1 MILSAEVA
9 GTRENITSGTKEI
22 KLKGSGEWAYY
33 TQYTKRNN
41 YFEPDNS
48 KNDWW
53 SVSWK
58 KNRRQ
63 VDRNINDR

>member
-22 KLKGSGEWAYY
+22 KLKGCGVRAYY
-33 TQYTKRNN
+33 IQYTKRNN

-48 KNDWW
+48 ENDWW
-53 SVSWK
+53 SVC
-58 KNRRQ
+58 
-63 VDRNINDR
+63 